1 MNDQE
6 RAKAAVEWLRGSDLD
21 CRGVEL
27 CDSLIELLRPI
38 AAGTRVIVPIEPTMK
53 MVEAALAST
62 SYHHNFEAQ
71 MGEHLSKLNVNRE
84 KMKIRYR
91 AMIAASQEGE
101 K

>member
-27 CDSLIELLRPI
+27 CDSLIDLLRPI
-38 AAGTRVIVPIEPTMK
+38 AAGTHVIVPIEPT
-53 MVEAALAST
+53 
-62 SYHHNFEAQ
+62 
-71 MGEHLSKLNVNRE
+71 E
-84 KMKIRYR
+84 KMKKVGIDARWQSPVRDANNVSEIYR
-91 AMIAASQEGE
+91 AMIEASQEGE